1 MKLKG
6 ILATVA
12 AISMMVG
19 CATQVF
25 NPAEVKYDP
34 EASYA
39 KNLAEVFGFWMVKD
53 QTLPKGVSA
62 NDGALF
68 DLIGNEAL
76 IHAPQGLG
84 LGHMSSLGL
93 SLLFTVGERLDRKY
107 EDYDALVGYVP
118 VKTAKTQ
125 REAVVYMRNK
135 VRDIVANEVRKHF
148 PDGRVVIENYHT
160 EIGEYPL
167 MDLSQEWGFIRLVQD
182 DLGCRPFDPNSD
194 DYSCTFNVSAAF
206 SNIYKTPQRIPEWI
220 SPKQEM
226 AWFIGAREAYD
237 EDRME
242 TIAFKFGSKTKL
254 YNKGVKYELLPKIA
268 KKLPDYSYIYAF
280 SEVGKDKKRM
290 PRMFVSNKGMH
301 LFIKPEKKN

>member
-1 MKLKG
+1 MKLKSL
-6 ILATVA
+6 LATACVA
-12 AISMMVG
+12 SVMAG

-107 EDYDALVGYVP
+107 EDYDAFVAYVP
-118 VKTAKTQ
+118 VKYAKTQ
-125 REAVVYMRNK
+125 KDAVMYIHNK
-135 VRDIVANEVRKHF
+135 QKNAIISALKKQFPNGEIVVQHHSVKAGQF
-148 PDGRVVIENYHT
+148 
-160 EIGEYPL
+160 PL
-167 MDLSQEWGFIRLVQD
+167 MDMSREWTFIRLVQD
-182 DLGCRPFDPNSD
+182 DLGCKPYNPDSA
-194 DYSCTFNVSAAF
+194 DYSCTFNMATAYSQ
-206 SNIYKTPQRIPEWI
+206 NYTTPQMIPNWI
-220 SPKQEM
+220 SSKQEM

-242 TIAFKFGSKTKL
+242 TIEFEFGDKTKL
-254 YNKGVKYELLPKIA
+254 YNTGLKYELLPKIA